1 MFFLAKGSKIWMLHF
16 AKFCSYSWNKGDIL
30 WSKARALSHFDILKF
45 LKLRCTVSLWP
56 IQPLFLMEFI
66 CMVHTKMFINLI
78 HLYLW
83 RSQLYKSQQ
92 IISVQHTVRSG
103 GWKGCGI
110 TLLTFVFF
118 FNMLTTGAALLP
130 VDQPSVPEYQ
140 CTVRDTRQVWGRIR
154 DRVAG
159 FYQCE
164 QLVTQSENIHS
175 LPCVFKNEINYKYM
189 VPEWATLIKQMKRW
203 NKLPETPK

>member
-1 MFFLAKGSKIWMLHF
+1 MFFLAKRSKIWMLHF

-30 WSKARALSHFDILKF
+30 WSKARALSHFDVLKF

-56 IQPLFLMEFI
+56 IQPLFLREFI

-83 RSQLYKSQQ
+83 RSQLYESQQ

-118 FNMLTTGAALLP
+118 LT
-130 VDQPSVPEYQ
+130 
-140 CTVRDTRQVWGRIR
+140 CWRQEQL
-154 DRVAG
+154 
-159 FYQCE
+159 FYQWINP
-164 QLVTQSENIHS
+164 QYLNINVQSEIQDRFEAESEIELQDFINVSSWSHNLKTS
-175 LPCVFKNEINYKYM
+175 TVFHVCLK
-189 VPEWATLIKQMKRW
+189 MK
-203 NKLPETPK
+203 